1 MRAQNTK
8 GAGFGGLEPFG
19 SGLFPFSGPMAESVM
34 KTSRLYLDACIE
46 FQEEVVEF
54 ASKRLH
60 ADFELQRNVCQ
71 CKNANE
77 LAKLHQDWAA
87 RTLNDYAAEAEKLTG
102 LLGNVAQNGMKSFK
116 EPAKEAASSA
126 AAKTEERGNR

>member
-8 GAGFGGLEPFG
+8 GVKIPGMEAFG
-19 SGLFPFSGPMAESVM
+19 SAMFPFSGPMAESVM
-34 KTSRLYLDACIE
+34 KSSRMYLDACIE
-46 FQEEVVEF
+46 FQEEVVDF
-54 ASKRLH
+54 TSKRLH
-60 ADFELQRNVCQ
+60 ADFELQRSACQ

-102 LLGNVAQNGMKSFK
+102 LLGHVAQNGMQSLK
-116 EPAKEAASSA
+116 EPVKEAVSSV
-126 AAKTEERGNR
+126 AAKVEERAGR